1 MRSQQMT
8 LLAAG
13 RTSVPRSKGGVGLG
27 ISLHDRGIAL
37 TMEETY
43 VCVRAGRN
51 RVGREGLK
59 SQQRLETTNRL
70 SEGTEVAHTSRN
82 GEGAVRGTR
91 R

>member
-43 VCVRAGRN
+43 VCVRAGRI
-51 RVGREGLK
+51 E
-59 SQQRLETTNRL
+59 
-70 SEGTEVAHTSRN
+70 SEGRD
-82 GEGAVRGTR
+82 
-91 R
+91 